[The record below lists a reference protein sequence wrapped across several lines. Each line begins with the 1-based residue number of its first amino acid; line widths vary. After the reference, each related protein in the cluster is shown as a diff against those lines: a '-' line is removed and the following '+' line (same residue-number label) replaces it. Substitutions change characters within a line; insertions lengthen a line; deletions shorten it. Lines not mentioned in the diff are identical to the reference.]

1 MLHLVLK
8 GICNLT
14 GFPFVWGEALALE
27 DPHDLHF
34 LVYLGGCFFRISPA
48 GHVGATSLCLLMVRW
63 KGANVIFIDLFKHS
77 PSGALCSPVG
87 CLLCAR
93 TVPLRGVWGF
103 IGLDLH
109 QEYHVMLQSIFQMC
123 DLDSSGC
130 NPQWRDL
137 CCCCWWG
144 NTTQCCQV
152 SLSISLLFLL
162 SGELNCRAHGW
173 CGDSV
178 QWVWPLTSA
187 WASGEMRVCVLHKL
201 CIYELLNWFPLLQ
214 IKALVFALY
223 WRQGKPSRK
232 QTALLVLERTKSPIA
247 RN

>member
-1 MLHLVLK
+1 MWFLS
-8 GICNLT
+8 ICL
-14 GFPFVWGEALALE
+14 
-27 DPHDLHF
+27 
-34 LVYLGGCFFRISPA
+34 S
-48 GHVGATSLCLLMVRW
+48 
-63 KGANVIFIDLFKHS
+63 
-77 PSGALCSPVG
+77 
-87 CLLCAR
+87 
-93 TVPLRGVWGF
+93 TVPVELSAAL
-103 IGLDLH
+103 LDACSVPARFLC
-109 QEYHVMLQSIFQMC
+109 EACEVSLAWICIRSIMWCCRASSKMC

-130 NPQWRDL
+130 NPQWWDL

-173 CGDSV
+173 CSDSV